1 MLFSSRVYGGQ
12 TAESKVHLPIR
23 SSSLKV
29 TLIHGHVCMEN
40 NKKTNTYLLLTELE
54 GRTESYGPSF
64 FSPIDLWPKREA
76 RGP

>member
-1 MLFSSRVYGGQ
+1 
-12 TAESKVHLPIR
+12 
-23 SSSLKV
+23 
-29 TLIHGHVCMEN
+29 MEN